1 MIATSLMTRSAC
13 CAADAQHMLAAV
25 MDMYG
30 LTSKPDI
37 CADKDDTDKMLTRMM
52 LTRMVLTRM
61 VLTRMVQYR
70 LA

>member
-1 MIATSLMTRSAC
+1 MTRSAC

-37 CADKDDTDKMLTRMM
+37 YADKDDTDKDADKDDADKDGTNKDG
-52 LTRMVLTRM
+52 TDKDGPV
-61 VLTRMVQYR
+61 
-70 LA
+70 